1 MQADVAVIV
10 ACHNNSVT
18 IRDAVDSVLDEGEA
32 SGLKIRLLV
41 IDKQSTDGT
50 IELIDTYR
58 NVTLVQQQSRGL
70 ANARNEAIVIAS
82 APIVGF
88 CDADDT
94 WAPGSLSARLKILRE
109 VPKTWGVTGRVQ
121 FVDTTAFTEGN
132 PPRRQTNSEHL
143 GFTPGAMLL
152 KREVFERVGY
162 FDENLQV
169 GADSDW
175 IMRAT
180 QILGPLA
187 QIDSIVLR
195 KGVRFGSLST
205 DAALYRQEMMLI
217 ARRFVT
223 RVKNAGNE

>member
-1 MQADVAVIV
+1 MPTEVVVIV
-10 ACHNNSVT
+10 ACHNNAVT
-18 IRDAVDSVLDEGEA
+18 IRDAVDSVLGEGEA
-32 SGLKIRLLV
+32 SDVKVNLLV

-50 IELIDTYR
+50 TELINGYR
-58 NVTLVQQQSRGL
+58 NVTLVQQRGYGL
-70 ANARNEAIVIAS
+70 ANARNEAIAIAS

-94 WAPGSLSARLKILRE
+94 WAPGSLNSRLKILLE
-109 VPKTWGVTGRVQ
+109 APQTWGVTGGVQ
-121 FVDTTAFTEGN
+121 FLRRTDLTEGL
-132 PPRRQTNSEHL
+132 PPRRHIDTEHP

-152 KREVFERVGY
+152 KREVFERVGN

-175 IMRAT
+175 IVRAT
-180 QILGPLA
+180 QILGPLT
-187 QIDSIVLR
+187 QIDGIVLH

-205 DAALYRQEMMLI
+205 DITLYRQEMMVI

-223 RVKNAGNE
+223 RAKNARRK